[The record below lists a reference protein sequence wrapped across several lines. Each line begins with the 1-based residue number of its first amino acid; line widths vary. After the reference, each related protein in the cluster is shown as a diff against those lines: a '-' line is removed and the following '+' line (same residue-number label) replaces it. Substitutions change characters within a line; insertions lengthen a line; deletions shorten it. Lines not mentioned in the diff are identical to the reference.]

1 MKKTTKKTAK
11 AKQTAKTAKTK
22 KTAKAKAKK
31 TTAKPTNE
39 TTHIIAIL
47 DRSGSMQSV
56 ATDAIGGYNKF
67 LEDQRKGKDKATISG
82 YLFDDKFETLYN
94 GEVLDIKNVPDLT
107 DKEFIPRNST
117 ALLDAIGKAVVAYK
131 ATGNKADK
139 VLVIIVTD
147 GEENASREFSRKDIA
162 DLIASHKKLG
172 WQFLFLCSTEDAL
185 TTSQSLN
192 ISANNTFQFANTSL
206 GHQELSTK
214 ISFASSNY
222 RSRTLQDLAFVD
234 GSGQMRSD
242 SLFTEDEKEE
252 K

>member
-31 TTAKPTNE
+31 TTAKTHNE

-56 ATDAIGGYNKF
+56 AKDAIGGYNNF
-67 LEDQRKGKDKATISG
+67 LAEQRKGKDKATITG
-82 YLFDDKFETLYN
+82 YLFDDQFEKLYSGN
-94 GEVLDIKNVPDLT
+94 VLNIKDVPDLT

-117 ALLDAIGKAVVAYK
+117 ALLDAIGKAVAEFK
-131 ATGNKADK
+131 ASGNKADK

-162 DLIASHKKLG
+162 DLISFQKKHG

-185 TTSQSLN
+185 MTSASLN
-192 ISANNTFQFANTSL
+192 ISANNTFQFANTSI
-206 GHQELSTK
+206 GHQELSSK

-222 RSRTLQDLAFVD
+222 RSMSLQDAFYAD
-234 GSGQMRSD
+234 GNGNVKSD
-242 SLFTEDEKEE
+242 SLLSEDEK
-252 K
+252 

>member
-22 KTAKAKAKK
+22 KTAKGKAKK
-31 TTAKPTNE
+31 TTPKTHNE
-39 TTHIIAIL
+39 TTHIIAVL

-56 ATDAIGGYNKF
+56 AKDAIGGYNNF
-67 LEDQRKGKDKATISG
+67 LAEQRKGKDKATISG
-82 YLFDDKFETLYN
+82 YLFDDKFEKLYN
-94 GEVLDIKNVPDLT
+94 GEVLNIKDVPDLT

-117 ALLDAIGKAVVAYK
+117 ALLDAIGKAVVEYK

-139 VLVIIVTD
+139 VLMIIVTD

-162 DLIASHKKLG
+162 DLISSHKKMG

-192 ISANNTFQFANTSL
+192 ISANNTFQFVNNSL
-206 GHQELSTK
+206 GNQELYSK
-214 ISFASSNY
+214 ISFAASSY
-222 RSRTLQDLAFVD
+222 RGMATQDAFYAD
-234 GSGQMRSD
+234 ANGNLKSD
-242 SLFTEDEKEE
+242 SLITKEDDEA
-252 K
+252 